1 VYEKSLASID
11 IIEVSDNKIAVK
23 LKGIP
28 RQYANALRR
37 IALSEVPTMA
47 IDDVVIL
54 DNSSVMHDEAVAHRL
69 GLIPLRTELERFV
82 MAHECDCKST
92 LGCSKCRILLY
103 LDASAQDKSRSV
115 LSGELNSEDDYVKPI
130 SADIPIVVLA
140 PGQKLKVEAYA
151 RLGTGKMHAK
161 WQPVSAAI
169 LKEIDGDKEEFVL
182 ELETIGMLTP
192 VEVIQQSLKILDQ
205 KIQIFGDKVK
215 ELKAYVKQSSAK

>member
-1 VYEKSLASID
+1 MYEKRLTSID
-11 IIEVSDNKIAVK
+11 IIEQSDNKIAIK

-69 GLIPLRTELERFV
+69 GLIPLHTEPGRFV

-92 LGCSKCRILLY
+92 LGCSKCRVLLY
-103 LDASAQDKSRSV
+103 LDSSAQDKSKPV
-115 LSGELNSEDDYVKPI
+115 LSGELNSEDDYAKPI
-130 SADIPIVVLA
+130 STDIPIVMLA

-161 WQPVSAAI
+161 WQPVSVAI
-169 LKEIDGDKEEFVL
+169 LKEVDADKEEFIL
-182 ELETIGMLTP
+182 ELESIGMLTP
-192 VEVIQQSLKILDQ
+192 VEILHQSVKILDT
-205 KIQIFGDKVK
+205 KIKVFEEKVK
-215 ELKAYVKQSSAK
+215 ELKTYVKQSAAK

>member
-1 VYEKSLASID
+1 VHEKRLASID
-11 IIEVSDNKIAVK
+11 IIEQSDNKIAVK

-37 IALSEVPTMA
+37 IALSEIPTMA
-47 IDDVVIL
+47 IDDVVML
-54 DNSSVMHDEAVAHRL
+54 DNSSVMHDEAIAHRL

-92 LGCSKCRILLY
+92 LGCSKCRVLLY
-103 LDASAQDKSRSV
+103 LDSSAEDKSKVV
-115 LSGELNSEDDYVKPI
+115 LSGELNSEDEYVKPV

-140 PGQKLKVEAYA
+140 PSQKLKVEAYA

-161 WQPVSAAI
+161 WQAVTTAI
-169 LKEIDGDKEEFVL
+169 LKEGDGDKEEFIL
-182 ELETIGMLTP
+182 ELETVGMLTP
-192 VEVIQQSLKILDQ
+192 VEVIHQSIKILDE
-205 KIQIFGDKVK
+205 KIKIFGDKAK

>member
-1 VYEKSLASID
+1 MASID
-11 IIEVSDNKIAVK
+11 IVEQSDNKIVIK

-54 DNSSVMHDEAVAHRL
+54 DNSSVMHDEAIAHRL
-69 GLIPLRTELERFV
+69 GLIPLRTELDRFV
-82 MAHECDCKST
+82 MAHECDCKSS
-92 LGCSKCRILLY
+92 LGCSKCRVLLY
-103 LDASAQDKSRSV
+103 VDASAEEKSRPV
-115 LSGELNSEDDYVKPI
+115 LSGEMKSEDDYVKPV
-130 SADIPIVVLA
+130 SSDIPIVILA
-140 PGQKLKVEAYA
+140 PGQKLKIEAYA

-161 WQPVSAAI
+161 WQPVTTAI
-169 LKEIDGDKEEFVL
+169 LKEIDADKEEFAL

-192 VEVIQQSLKILDQ
+192 AEVVQQSIKILDE
-205 KIQIFGDKVK
+205 KIKIFGDKVK

>member
-1 VYEKSLASID
+1 MASID
-11 IIEVSDNKIAVK
+11 IIEQSDNGIAIK
-23 LKGIP
+23 LKGVP

-54 DNSSVMHDEAVAHRL
+54 DNSSVLHDEAVSHRL
-69 GLIPLRTELERFV
+69 GLIPLHTESDRFV
-82 MAHECDCKST
+82 MAHQCDCKST
-92 LGCSKCRILLY
+92 LGCSKCRVLLY
-103 LDASAQDKSRSV
+103 LDTSAEDKSRPV
-115 LSGELNSEDDYVKPI
+115 LSGELKSDDDYVKPA
-130 SADIPIVVLA
+130 SPNIPIVVLA

-161 WQPVSAAI
+161 WQPVSVAV
-169 LKEIDGDKEEFVL
+169 LKESDSAKEEFIL

-192 VEVIQQSLKILDQ
+192 VEVVEQSLKILDE
-205 KIQIFGDKVK
+205 KIKIFGEKVK